1 MILRDKAE
9 YIFLLIYL
17 STSFYNF
24 DCPSLLSL
32 FLLYMFQNI
41 ETKNPFQI
49 NHDVNSIEN
58 NRYLERV
65 PIGIFCV
72 PICIF

>member
-1 MILRDKAE
+1 
-9 YIFLLIYL
+9 
-17 STSFYNF
+17 
-24 DCPSLLSL
+24 
-32 FLLYMFQNI
+32 MFQNI